1 LINATI
7 EHTLVFVNVIIFYI
21 LSTGSSE
28 TAKKWT
34 ATHDDK
40 LEVFLQMVPVI

>member
-1 LINATI
+1 
-7 EHTLVFVNVIIFYI
+7 

-28 TAKKWT
+28 TA
-34 ATHDDK
+34 DGK